1 MRRDVSFPSEG
12 RALRGWLY
20 RLQGNCGALPGIV
33 MADGPVAV
41 KEWHPNRYGCASGV
55 GFNWFKEYLLG

>member
-20 RLQGNCGALPGIV
+20 RLQGNCGTLPGIV
-33 MADGPVAV
+33 MADGLVAV
-41 KEWHPNRYGCASGV
+41 KERNLSQYGCASGV

>member
-20 RLQGNCGALPGIV
+20 RPEGNCGALPGIV
-33 MADGPVAV
+33 MADELGAV
-41 KEWHPNRYGCASGV
+41 NVGYLQQYGRASDA
-55 GFNWFKEYLLG
+55 GFNWLKEHLLG